1 MKEKSNMKILFT
13 LCGRAGSKGCKNKN
27 IRDFLG
33 HPLFFYSINAIEK
46 FCEKNDVDYRIGIS
60 TDSPDFINLIP
71 NKEKIVVIKRSGDL
85 ALDNTPKMAAIR
97 DCALQVENKYGFD
110 YDLVA
115 DFDIT
120 SPIRT
125 IDDIQKGLAVFAE
138 GDYDC
143 VFSVTKARR
152 NPYFNMVKC
161 VDGVYSKAL
170 ESTFTTRQQAPKMFD
185 MNASIYF
192 YKKEFLLNPE
202 SYSPLQK
209 RFAVFEMMD
218 TGIIDID
225 DNEDFEMMEIIA
237 KYLRDNNSE
246 YNTILRLEE

>member
-1 MKEKSNMKILFT
+1 MRILFT

-33 HPLFFYSINAIEK
+33 HPLFYYSINAIEQ
-46 FCEKNDVDYRIGIS
+46 FCNKEGIEYRIGVS
-60 TDSPDFINLIP
+60 TDSLDFINLIP
-71 NKEKIVVIKRSGDL
+71 KKDNIILIKRDVCL
-85 ALDNTPKMAAIR
+85 AQDNTPKMAAIR
-97 DCALQVENKYGFD
+97 DCAAKIKEKYGFD
-110 YDLVA
+110 YELVA

-125 IDDIQKGLAVFAE
+125 IDDIKKGLVVFKS

-170 ESTFTTRQQAPKMFD
+170 ESDFTTRQQAPKMYD

-192 YKKEFLLNPE
+192 YKREFLLNE
-202 SYSPLQK
+202 ENYSPLQK
-209 RFAVFEMMD
+209 NFAIFEMMD

-225 DNEDFEMMEIIA
+225 DDEDFEMMEIIA
-237 KYLRDNNSE
+237 RYLKENNKL
-246 YNTILRLEE
+246 YFDVLNIK